1 MGIDDFPR
9 YSILHFHLS
18 YALCAAVLLSLS
30 LSTSGAYFFSNKWAG
45 TEFPYVVHNNWIVG
59 KANKLKR
66 FKAFGVRKR
75 LLLPL
80 VISVTFLWSMR

>member
-1 MGIDDFPR
+1 
-9 YSILHFHLS
+9 
-18 YALCAAVLLSLS
+18 
-30 LSTSGAYFFSNKWAG
+30 
-45 TEFPYVVHNNWIVG
+45 VHNNWIVG